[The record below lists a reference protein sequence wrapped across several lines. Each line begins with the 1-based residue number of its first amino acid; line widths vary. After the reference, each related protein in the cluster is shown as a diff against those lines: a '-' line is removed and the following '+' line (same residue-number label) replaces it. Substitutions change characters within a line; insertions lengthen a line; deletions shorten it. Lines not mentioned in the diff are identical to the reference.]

1 MKAVYRT
8 RKKRRAAQHTLAVN
22 DGVISTANAGF
33 TNAERP
39 QHAER
44 VDRDANRRITRRAT
58 ESRFAV
64 EKRRQPLPARV
75 RSTWVLH
82 EQGASPVEAG
92 R

>member
-8 RKKRRAAQHTLAVN
+8 RKKRRAAQHTFAVN

-44 VDRDANRRITRRAT
+44 VDRDANR
-58 ESRFAV
+58 
-64 EKRRQPLPARV
+64 
-75 RSTWVLH
+75 
-82 EQGASPVEAG
+82 
-92 R
+92 